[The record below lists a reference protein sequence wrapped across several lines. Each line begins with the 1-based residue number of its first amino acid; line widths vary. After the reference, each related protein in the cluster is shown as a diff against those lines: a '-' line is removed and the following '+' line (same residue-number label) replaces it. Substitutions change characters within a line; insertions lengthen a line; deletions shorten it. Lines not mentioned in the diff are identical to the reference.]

1 MQDFNDNAPE
11 FISPPRNFT
20 IRVPENASIGSEVI
34 TVRAID
40 TDIGSNGQVRYRL
53 RRTNTLHGELAAA
66 VGNFFSVDPVTGR
79 ISLVRKLDREE
90 FSIRFCFFGSPL
102 TRSQYQILKLGDT
115 K

>member
-1 MQDFNDNAPE
+1 M
-11 FISPPRNFT
+11 
-20 IRVPENASIGSEVI
+20 PENASIGSEVI

-53 RRTNTLHGELAAA
+53 RRTNTLHGEIAA

-90 FSIRFCFFGSPL
+90 FVRKTQL
-102 TRSQYQILKLGDT
+102 
-115 K
+115 

>member
-1 MQDFNDNAPE
+1 M
-11 FISPPRNFT
+11 
-20 IRVPENASIGSEVI
+20 
-34 TVRAID
+34 RAID

-90 FSIRFCFFGSPL
+90 FSMRFFLFEVAL
-102 TRSQYQILKLGDT
+102 TLALLVLDHGAI
-115 K
+115 